1 MCEFIQLLAFKCAL
15 NSRSIQKIVYY
26 KFCCNAAN
34 KILNLGD
41 ALSIC
46 FIDYN

>member
-1 MCEFIQLLAFKCAL
+1 MCEFTQVSAFNWVL
-15 NSRSIQKIVYY
+15 NSRSIQKTGYY

-41 ALSIC
+41 A
-46 FIDYN
+46 